1 MKKKIVIRAPL
12 LSYSGY
18 GTHARQIFRWLL
30 TRTDVEVKAAIV
42 PWGMTPW
49 MINPEMENGLIG
61 EIMNRS
67 ELGSDGFSHYD
78 LSIQVQLPNEWDP
91 NLAKKNI
98 GVSAF
103 VETDR
108 CNPAWVEC
116 CNRMSHVIVPSEFVA
131 SVIKESGNCMVP
143 LSVIPESYYDEISN
157 ETLPDFK
164 LDVSTSFNFLV
175 FGQFTGNQPEN
186 DRKNLFNTIKIL
198 CKTFHN
204 DVDVG
209 IVLKTNSGRNT
220 TIDRAITEKTVR
232 QIIQEVRP
240 GEFPKIH
247 LLHGALSNK
256 EVASLYRNKHI
267 KALVTLTR
275 GEGFGLPILEAA
287 SSGLPIIATN
297 WSGHLD
303 FLKMGKFVPINY
315 ELKEIPDSRKDGQI
329 FIDGVK
335 WAEPIE
341 KNAIARLEKFRKSPF
356 IPQKWANDL
365 REKLLSLYS
374 QKAINSRYHK
384 VLGDY
389 LS

>member
-1 MKKKIVIRAPL
+1 M
-12 LSYSGY
+12 

-131 SVIKESGNCMVP
+131 GVIKESGNCMVP
-143 LSVIPESYYDEISN
+143 LSVIPECYYDEISD
-157 ETLPDFK
+157 EALPDFK

-175 FGQFTGNQPEN
+175 FGQFTGKST
-186 DRKNLFNTIKIL
+186 RK
-198 CKTFHN
+198 
-204 DVDVG
+204 
-209 IVLKTNSGRNT
+209 
-220 TIDRAITEKTVR
+220 
-232 QIIQEVRP
+232 
-240 GEFPKIH
+240 
-247 LLHGALSNK
+247 
-256 EVASLYRNKHI
+256 
-267 KALVTLTR
+267 
-275 GEGFGLPILEAA
+275 
-287 SSGLPIIATN
+287 
-297 WSGHLD
+297 
-303 FLKMGKFVPINY
+303 
-315 ELKEIPDSRKDGQI
+315 
-329 FIDGVK
+329 
-335 WAEPIE
+335 
-341 KNAIARLEKFRKSPF
+341 
-356 IPQKWANDL
+356 
-365 REKLLSLYS
+365 
-374 QKAINSRYHK
+374 
-384 VLGDY
+384 
-389 LS
+389 